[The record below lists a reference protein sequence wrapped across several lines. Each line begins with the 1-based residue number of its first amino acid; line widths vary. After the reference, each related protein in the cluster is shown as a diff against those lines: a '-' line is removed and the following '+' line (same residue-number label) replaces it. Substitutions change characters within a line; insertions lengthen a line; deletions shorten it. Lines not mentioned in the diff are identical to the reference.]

1 MGSNPERRL
10 VIAPRDER
18 TPGHL
23 EWAAQ
28 RAAARF
34 RVNPDT
40 ARCQSA
46 LVAFDMSRSNRDS
59 SSGTGACVLS
69 IEQLEVG
76 LRVMA
81 QDDFESNAF
90 WDENVEAFRRTVL
103 MAIRDTSDA
112 LLSPTITLRWRVELE
127 SQLEALIQYIELA
140 DRYIAHRLLSEGS
153 GPASLLKH
161 AKIH

>member
-1 MGSNPERRL
+1 MW
-10 VIAPRDER
+10 R
-18 TPGHL
+18 TKRG
-23 EWAAQ
+23 
-28 RAAARF
+28 
-34 RVNPDT
+34 
-40 ARCQSA
+40 
-46 LVAFDMSRSNRDS
+46 S
-59 SSGTGACVLS
+59 SSGTGTRVLS

-112 LLSPTITLRWRVELE
+112 LLSTAITLRWRVELE

-153 GPASLLKH
+153 APASLLNC